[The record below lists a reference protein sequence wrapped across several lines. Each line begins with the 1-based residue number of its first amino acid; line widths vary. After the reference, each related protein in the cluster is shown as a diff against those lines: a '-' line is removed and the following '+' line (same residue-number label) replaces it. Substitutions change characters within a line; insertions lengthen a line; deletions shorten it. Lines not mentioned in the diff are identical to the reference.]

1 MLQSDALMPR
11 AVAAH
16 QRGALE
22 TAERDYR
29 AVLASSPGHPDA
41 THFLGLLLHQR
52 GESGQGLL
60 LMERALAL
68 EPGNHQYRSN
78 LAGVLN
84 QLGRSGDAERLYR
97 EALALRPDHLD
108 SHINLGLLYAAQGDH
123 PQALAEFAAAL
134 DLDPKNYTA
143 WFGRA
148 GSLEQLARPK
158 EALAAYR
165 NAALAAAQDPE
176 RLQTLAVAL
185 REAGELEEA
194 RLCQTQALALA
205 PDSPQVEN
213 GLGNVLA
220 MGGDLAGAERH
231 YRRALALKADYPGA
245 FHNLVDVA
253 RLTPADPLWPP
264 LMSLVESI
272 ETLPP
277 ATAVP
282 LHFTLGRVWETAGD
296 YPRAFRHFLEGN
308 RLKRSGINYVE
319 SSQARFFA
327 DFIAGF
333 GELAKH
339 APADSADARP
349 VFIVGMPRSGTSL
362 VEQILASHPAVHGAG
377 ETHALR
383 NSLREELPPDNS
395 DYALP
400 GRLAGLDVAGFRR
413 VAARYSRYMDE
424 IAPGAQRITNKLPGN
439 MVFVGL
445 IRLLYPRAHIIHCV
459 RDPLDT
465 CLSCFCKLFATGHP
479 FSYDLR
485 ELGRF
490 HRLHQGLMAGWDRLL
505 PADAVLALSYEELV
519 TDLEAGARRLVA
531 HCGLPWD
538 EACLSFHTTARP
550 VRTASLAQVRQPIYS
565 SSVGRW
571 RRYEKELAPL
581 MEALSGATSL
591 AGYRASF

>member
-1 MLQSDALMPR
+1 MPQPDTLMPQ

-16 QRGALE
+16 QRGELE
-22 TAERDYR
+22 AAERHYR
-29 AVLASSPGHPDA
+29 AVLVASPGHPDA

-52 GESGQGLL
+52 GQSAAALP
-60 LMERALAL
+60 LMEAALVL
-68 EPGNHQYRSN
+68 EPRNHQYRSN

-84 QLGRSGDAERLYR
+84 QLGRPTDAERLYR
-97 EALALRPDHLD
+97 EALALKPDHLD
-108 SHINLGLLYAAQGDH
+108 SHINLGLLYAAEGDH

-134 DLDPKNYTA
+134 SLDPKNYSA
-143 WFGRA
+143 WLGRA
-148 GSLEQLARPK
+148 ESLEQLARPK

-165 NAALAAAQDPE
+165 NAALAAAHDPE
-176 RLQTLAVAL
+176 RLQALAVVL
-185 REAGELEEA
+185 REAGELDDAQRCNA
-194 RLCQTQALALA
+194 RALALV
-205 PDSPQVEN
+205 PNSPQAEN
-213 GLGNVLA
+213 GLGNMLA

-231 YRRALALKADYPGA
+231 YRRALALKPDYPGA

-253 RLTPADPLWPP
+253 RLTPADPLWPL
-264 LMSLVESI
+264 LMAL
-272 ETLPP
+272 TRPMAALP
-277 ATAVP
+277 AETAVP
-282 LHFTLGRVWETAGD
+282 LHFTLARVWETQGD
-296 YPRAFRHFLEGN
+296 YPQAFQHFLEGN
-308 RLKRSGINYVE
+308 RLKRAGMHYDE
-319 SSQARFFA
+319 ALQARFFA
-327 DFIAGF
+327 EFIAGF
-333 GELAKH
+333 EGLAAR

-383 NSLREELPPDNS
+383 NCLREELPPDNS

-400 GRLAGLDVAGFRR
+400 GRLAGLDAAGFRR
-413 VAARYSRYMDE
+413 VAARYSRYLDE
-424 IAPGAQRITNKLPGN
+424 VAPGAERITNKLPGN
-439 MVFVGL
+439 MALVGL
-445 IRLLYPRAHIIHCV
+445 IRLLYPQARIIHCV

-465 CLSCFCKLFATGHP
+465 CLSCFCKLFTTGHP

-490 HRLHQGLMAGWDRLL
+490 HRLYQQLMAGWDRLL
-505 PADAVLALSYEELV
+505 PAGSVLQLSYEGLV
-519 TDLEAGARRLVA
+519 ADLEGGARRLVE

-581 MEALSGATSL
+581 METLREG
-591 AGYRASF
+591 

>member
-1 MLQSDALMPR
+1 MSQSQVLMSQ

-16 QRGALE
+16 QRGELE
-22 TAERDYR
+22 TAEQDYR
-29 AVLASSPGHPDA
+29 AVLAASPGHPDA

-52 GESGQGLL
+52 GQSAAALP
-60 LMERALAL
+60 LMEKALSL
-68 EPGNHQYRSN
+68 EPRNHQYRSN

-84 QLGRSGDAERLYR
+84 QLGRAAEAERLYR
-97 EALALRPDHLD
+97 EALTLRPDHLD
-108 SHINLGLLYAAQGDH
+108 SHINLGLLYAAEGDH
-123 PQALAEFAAAL
+123 PRALAAFAAAL
-134 DLDPKNYTA
+134 SLDPKNYTA
-143 WFGRA
+143 WLGRA
-148 GSLEQLARPK
+148 ESLEQLAQPK
-158 EALAAYR
+158 ESLAAYR

-176 RLQTLAVAL
+176 RLQALAVVL
-185 REAGELEEA
+185 REAGELDEA
-194 RLCQTQALALA
+194 ERCNTRALALV
-205 PDSPQVEN
+205 PDSPKAEN
-213 GLGNVLA
+213 GLGNMLA

-231 YRRALALKADYPGA
+231 YRRALALKPDYPGA

-253 RLTPADPLWPP
+253 RLTPADPLWPL
-264 LMSLVESI
+264 LMALTRPI
-272 ETLPP
+272 AALPP
-277 ATAVP
+277 ETAIP
-282 LHFTLGRVWETAGD
+282 LHFTLGRVWETQGD
-296 YPRAFRHFLEGN
+296 HPLAFRHFLEGN
-308 RLKRSGINYVE
+308 RLKRASMHYDE
-319 SSQARFFA
+319 SLQARFFA

-333 GELAKH
+333 EGLA
-339 APADSADARP
+339 ARAAADSADARP

-362 VEQILASHPAVHGAG
+362 VEQILASHPAVYGVG

-400 GRLAGLDVAGFRR
+400 GRLAELDAAGFRR
-413 VAARYSRYMDE
+413 VAARYSRYLDE
-424 IAPGAQRITNKLPGN
+424 IAPGAQRVTNKLPGN
-439 MVFVGL
+439 MALVGL
-445 IRLLYPRAHIIHCV
+445 MRLLYPQARIIHCV

-465 CLSCFCKLFATGHP
+465 CLSCFSKLFTTGHP

-490 HRLHQGLMAGWDRLL
+490 YRLYQGLMAGWDRLL
-505 PADAVLALSYEELV
+505 PAGTVLQLSYEGLV
-519 TDLEAGARRLVA
+519 TDLEGGARRLVE

-581 MEALSGATSL
+581 IEVLREG
-591 AGYRASF
+591 